1 MLPSDQ
7 IARQQIEQ
15 YRHDLKNHFD
25 VAALPRIERLK
36 HYALHFAKY
45 AGRIAR
51 DQDGC
56 DLERTLVDSF
66 LIGLS
71 AANALKLKLSGEDL
85 VGPADDSSSQRLL
98 EIYTDAAGRFAEAS
112 EKSDHLE
119 DFIDIARSA
128 NRSILKI
135 VAEEAAKRNIDL
147 LSLAHRKR
155 QQISANNFLVVD

>member
-1 MLPSDQ
+1 MLSSDQ

-15 YRHDLKNHFD
+15 YRHDLRNHFD

-51 DQDGC
+51 DQDGS
-56 DLERTLVDSF
+56 DIERTLVDSF

-71 AANALKLKLSGEDL
+71 AANALKLKLSGDDIAAT
-85 VGPADDSSSQRLL
+85 ADGSSSQRLL
-98 EIYTDAAGRFAEAS
+98 EIYTDAVGRFAEAS

-119 DFIDIARSA
+119 DFMDIARSA

-135 VAEEAAKRNIDL
+135 VADEATKRNIDL
-147 LSLAHRKR
+147 MSLARRKR
-155 QQISANNFLVVD
+155 QQISANNFLVSD

>member
-15 YRHDLKNHFD
+15 HRHDLRNHFD

-51 DQDGC
+51 DQDGS

-85 VGPADDSSSQRLL
+85 ATFAASSSSQRLL
-98 EIYTDAAGRFAEAS
+98 EIYMDAVGRFAEAS

-119 DFIDIARSA
+119 DFMDLARSA
-128 NRSILKI
+128 NRAILRI
-135 VAEEAAKRNIDL
+135 VADEADKRNIDL
-147 LSLAHRKR
+147 LSLAQRKR
-155 QQISANNFLVVD
+155 LQISANNFLASD